1 MNKILHSKIFGEGK
15 PLIVLHG
22 LFGMLDNWQA
32 LAKEFACFFETHI
45 IDLRNH
51 GKSFHANQHNY
62 ELMSE
67 DLLKYLNAYKL
78 DEVSLI
84 GHSMGGKVVMTFAC
98 MYPERVEKLVVVDIA
113 PKYYPPHHQEILSAL
128 NAVEQAK
135 IKSRKDADQI
145 LSQFFSESTIRQFL
159 LKNLYWKSSTEL
171 TFKFNLQVLS
181 DQIEN
186 VGQALHTNALFE
198 KPTLFIVGQ
207 ASTYIKETDL
217 ELIEYHFPDFQ
228 IVEIPESGH
237 WVHAEN
243 PDQFF
248 DNVSRFL
255 IY

>member
-1 MNKILHSKIFGEGK
+1 M
-15 PLIVLHG
+15 
-22 LFGMLDNWQA
+22 
-32 LAKEFACFFETHI
+32 
-45 IDLRNH
+45 
-51 GKSFHANQHNY
+51 
-62 ELMSE
+62 
-67 DLLKYLNAYKL
+67 
-78 DEVSLI
+78 
-84 GHSMGGKVVMTFAC
+84 
-98 MYPERVEKLVVVDIA
+98 
-113 PKYYPPHHQEILSAL
+113 
-128 NAVEQAK
+128 
-135 IKSRKDADQI
+135 
-145 LSQFFSESTIRQFL
+145 
-159 LKNLYWKSSTEL
+159 

-217 ELIEYHFPDFQ
+217 ELIEYHFPDFE

>member
-51 GKSFHANQHNY
+51 GRSFHANQHNY

-84 GHSMGGKVVMTFAC
+84 GHSMGGKAVMTFAC

-186 VGQALHTNALFE
+186 VGQALYTNALFE

-217 ELIEYHFPDFQ
+217 ELIEYHFPDFE

>member
-1 MNKILHSKIFGEGK
+1 MNKILNSKILGEGK
-15 PLIVLHG
+15 PLIILHG

-51 GKSFHANQHNY
+51 GRSFHANQHNY

-67 DLLKYLNAYKL
+67 DLLSYLNAYNL

-84 GHSMGGKVVMTFAC
+84 GHSMGGKVAMTFAC

-113 PKYYPPHHQEILSAL
+113 PKYYPPHHQEILSGL

-135 IKSRKDADQI
+135 IKSRKEADQI
-145 LSQFFSESTIRQFL
+145 LSQYFSESAMRQFL
-159 LKNLYWKSSTEL
+159 LKNLYWRSSTEL
-171 TFKFNLQVLS
+171 TFKFNLKVLS

-186 VGQALHTNALFE
+186 VGQALHTDALFDR
-198 KPTLFIVGQ
+198 PALFIVGQ
-207 ASTYIKETDL
+207 SSNYIKETDV
-217 ELIEYHFPDFQ
+217 ELIESHFPDFE
-228 IVEIPESGH
+228 IVEIPNSGH

-243 PDQFF
+243 ADQFF
-248 DNVSRFL
+248 DKVSRFL